1 MAQLPSPA
9 ALTAVKSNT
18 PRLPAR
24 SYYDTGNQG
33 ISRLV
38 KPEDFLNALKLSPL
52 LFACVN
58 LRASTIGKYELRALT
73 PDNEEVFGPNPITS
87 NRKHRLYRLLQRP
100 NPHQTRF
107 QFFYTIQM
115 CLDLLGNCLV
125 LLDGVDG
132 LRGLPTSLWPLDPSR
147 SEPAFG
153 ENGLEGYY
161 FTDANKVKQLIPVDR
176 VLHFQRPNPANMY
189 WGLGIAEVVAKE
201 INIQSA
207 LTEYISQFFNQG
219 AQPSGIIVAPGSMS
233 DESFERFKYEAQTVM
248 AGSVNQHRLAVFDN
262 GVEFK
267 QLSATL
273 KDLGAEEL
281 DKILMKKILTA
292 FEVPG
297 TKFGLL
303 EFVGYKAVDMER
315 SFTEAMESAAAMI
328 EDELTKLAG
337 LYDKDGDPVPPP
349 EIESVRNSTFYEGD
363 PKGLDVSFV
372 IPSKEPL
379 ATNVKTASDLN
390 NIPTLTPVEKR
401 NGSLQL
407 LGSILTAPSGY
418 KNQDTLSAEVTA
430 ALATPAP
437 ATPPAPEGTAP
448 AAAAPPKTAKA
459 PKAPKTPKTPKPA
472 AAND

>member
-201 INIQSA
+201 INIQAA

-219 AQPSGIIVAPGSMS
+219 AQPSGIITTPGSLS
-233 DESFERFKYEAQTVM
+233 DESFERFKLESQGVM
-248 AGSVNQHRLAVFDN
+248 AGSLNHHRLAVFDN
-262 GVEFK
+262 DVKFQ

-273 KDLGAEEL
+273 KDLGTEEL

-303 EFVGYKAVDMER
+303 EFSSYKAEDMER

-328 EDELTKLAG
+328 EDELNKLAA
-337 LYDKDGDPVPPP
+337 LYDKKGNPVPPA
-349 EIESVRNSTFYEGD
+349 EIESVRRGVYYEGN
-363 PKGLDVSFV
+363 PKGLYVSFV
-372 IPSKEPL
+372 IPSKEPM
-379 ATNVKTASDLN
+379 ATNVKTASDLAA
-390 NIPTLTPVEKR
+390 IPTLTDDEKR
-401 NGSLQL
+401 NGTLQL
-407 LGSILTAPSGY
+407 LGTILSAPSGY
-418 KNQDTLSAEVTA
+418 KNDPARSRI
-430 ALATPAP
+430 TPAP
-437 ATPPAPEGTAP
+437 VTDPATPEPAP
-448 AAAAPPKTAKA
+448 AAPAPTTSPA
-459 PKAPKTPKTPKPA
+459 PTHE
-472 AAND
+472 